1 VLKIWEDAVSILSI
15 SSISFLEDNNTDFQ
29 TVANKPDVELV
40 LAIDDE
46 GVPHVLHVPL
56 SDSPREAIHDYS
68 MVPLVELYAID
79 KIQSCGHQV
88 HLVHDGDQLPLQ
100 LCPRGVQ
107 SLVDQ
112 LRH

>member
-1 VLKIWEDAVSILSI
+1 VLDHAVEVDQASLEGVEDLGGRR
-15 SSISFLEDNNTDFQ
+15 FDPLDFVHQ
-29 TVANKPDVELV
+29 FPDVELV

-56 SDSPREAIHDYS
+56 SDSPRQAIHDYS
-68 MVPLVELYAID
+68 MVPFVELYAID

>member
-15 SSISFLEDNNTDFQ
+15 SSISFLEGNNTDFQ

-40 LAIDDE
+40 LAVDDE
-46 GVPHVLHVPL
+46 GVAHVLHVPL
-56 SDSPREAIHDYS
+56 SYSPRQAIHDYS